1 MPTCQTFNT
10 DTATAHLS
18 LFNGEAHIMIEPC
31 AEANLT
37 AEEQIDAVERT
48 LQSVK
53 GAYPQYSTIFIRYF
67 LSDAANQAALL
78 PSHPQC
84 AVSVVEQPPLSTV
97 KVAMWAYLAK
107 DTEVKHLGDGYYCAC
122 RPAYSHIW
130 KAEMAEPDLSSE
142 TATTALLSDYATHLE
157 EQGATLAGNCLR
169 TWFFVHDVDIN
180 YKGMVR
186 GRNDVFRR
194 HGLTAQTHFIASTG
208 IGGKHPDPSV
218 MVTLDAYAVK
228 GIAPEQ
234 ITYLN
239 APENLNP
246 TIEYGVAF
254 ERATAVDYGDRR
266 HVLISGT
273 ASIDNK
279 GEVVHPGNIAAQTR
293 RMAENVEAL
302 LRAGKCAW
310 SDVQMAIIYLR
321 DMADYRTVRSILGP
335 ILGTTPAVY
344 VLAPVCRHAWL
355 VEMECIAATP
365 AATPYPNW

>member
-1 MPTCQTFNT
+1 MPTCQTLHI
-10 DTATAHLS
+10 DPATAHLS
-18 LFNGEAHIMIEPC
+18 LFDGEAHLIIEPC
-31 AEANLT
+31 AEPNLT
-37 AEEQIDAVERT
+37 AKEQIDAVERAF
-48 LQSVK
+48 QSVK
-53 GAYPQYSTIFIRYF
+53 STCPGYSTVFIRYF

-78 PSHPQC
+78 PQHSEC
-84 AVSVVEQPPLSTV
+84 AVSVVEQPPLSGV
-97 KVAMWAYLAK
+97 KVAMWAYMAK
-107 DTEVKHLGDGYYCAC
+107 DTEVKHLGDGYYAAD
-122 RPAYSHIW
+122 RGPYRHIW
-130 KAEMAEPDLSSE
+130 KAAMAEPDLSSE
-142 TATTALLSDYATHLE
+142 TATTALLTDYATHLE
-157 EQGATLAGNCLR
+157 EQGATLADNCLR

-194 HGLTAQTHFIASTG
+194 QGLTAQTHFIASTG

-218 MVTLDAYAVK
+218 MVTLDAYAVI
-228 GIAPEQ
+228 GIKPEQ

-239 APENLNP
+239 APDNLNP

-266 HVLISGT
+266 QVLISGT

-302 LRAGKCAW
+302 LHAGSCAW
-310 SDVQMAIIYLR
+310 KDAQVAIVYLR
-321 DMADYRTVRSILGP
+321 DMADYRTVRSILEP
-335 ILGTTPAVY
+335 ILGATPAVY

-355 VEMECIAATP
+355 VEMECIAIAP
-365 AATPYPNW
+365 AATTYPRW